1 MKAKFGIGAALACCV
16 ALAACGG
23 SDNNSG
29 GGGGGG
35 GGASTSGG
43 GGVKVE
49 GAKVI
54 DAKSLDNPP
63 KGTVKFCQGKDTT
76 GIGKQVVKDF
86 TTKYGAQGWKATL
99 TEFPASADQQRSQ
112 FIQRQQAKSDDCDV
126 FSSDVIWTAE
136 FASQKWLYDL
146 TPYVQAQ
153 KSKYIGAPLE
163 TVHYADKY
171 WGVPETSDAAFIY
184 YRTDK
189 GGGSPPSTW
198 QQVYSQA
205 KAQGGLVYQGAPYE
219 GLTCDFLEIAFA
231 AGGSVLN
238 DGGDKSTINSPQ
250 NTKALQLMVDG
261 IKGGSAPKAV
271 TTYMEPETDQAW
283 TSGRYGFMRNWTY
296 AYAADNKS
304 PSKVKGKYKVAP
316 LPSFEGGGKAG
327 ILGGHNSV
335 ISAYTK
341 NPGLALKFADFYAS
355 PEFQKIALLKYSQ
368 AAVIPSVYSEAD
380 VKKAVPY
387 ADELLQALSQ
397 AKARPVS
404 AVYPQI
410 SQAIY
415 KNVNDAL
422 AGRTSPADAL
432 KKADSQINS
441 ALSTF

>member
-1 MKAKFGIGAALACCV
+1 VLACCV

-23 SDNNSG
+23 SDNDSG

-43 GGVKVE
+43 GGGVKVE

-54 DAKSLDNPP
+54 DPKSLENPP
-63 KGTVKFCQGKDTT
+63 KGTVKYCQGKDTT
-76 GIGKQVVKDF
+76 GDGHAKVKLF
-86 TTKYGAQGWKATL
+86 NEKYGSQGYKATL
-99 TEFPASADQQRSQ
+99 TEFPASADQQRTQ

-146 TPYVQAQ
+146 TPYVNQSR
-153 KSKYIGAPLE
+153 SKFIGAPLE
-163 TVHYADKY
+163 TVHYGGKY
-171 WGVPETSDAAFIY
+171 WGVPFASDAAFIY
-184 YRTDK
+184 YRTDQ
-189 GGGSPPSTW
+189 GGGSAPATW
-198 QQVYSQA
+198 QQVYQQA
-205 KAQGGLVYQGAPYE
+205 KAKGGLVYQGAPYE
-219 GLTCDFLEIAFA
+219 GLTCDYLELAFA
-231 AGGSVLN
+231 AGGTVLSD
-238 DGGDKSTINSPQ
+238 DGKKSTINSPQ
-250 NTKALQLMVDG
+250 NIKALQLMVDG
-261 IKGGSAPKAV
+261 IKNGSAPKAV
-271 TTYMEPETDQAW
+271 TTYMEPQTDQAW
-283 TSGRYGFMRNWTY
+283 VSGRYGYMRNWTY

-304 PSKVKGKYKVAP
+304 DSKVQHKYKVAP

-335 ISAYTK
+335 ISVYTK
-341 NPGLALKFADFYAS
+341 NPGLALKFADFSAS
-355 PEFQKIALLKYSQ
+355 PEWQKISLLKYSL
-368 AAVIPSVYSEAD
+368 AAVVPDVYSDPD
-380 VKKAVPY
+380 VKKAIPY
-387 ADELLQALSQ
+387 AAELLQALSQ

-404 AVYPQI
+404 PVYPQI

-422 AGRTSPADAL
+422 AGRVSPQDAL